1 MNLEMLVMWIVVGLV
16 AGCLAGIVMK
26 GGGYGLIGG
35 HRPRSRRQHRGK
47 LDLPGPW
54 GFCGS
59 GAVRGGRRR
68 IHRGGPRDRRRARAG
83 RRTRVR
89 ARLAA

>member
-16 AGCLAGIVMK
+16 AGWLAGIVMK

-68 IHRGGPRDRRRARAG
+68 VRRGGPRGLRPAQAL
-83 RRTRVR
+83 VR
-89 ARLAA
+89 ARLAE